1 MNPNPI
7 ILLLVND
14 LFFSVKLDND
24 LHRLGYNPI
33 IVRRA
38 ADLPAHLTA
47 VPRPALVLL
56 DLMIRGFDWELAL
69 GEVRAAGLLGGVPV
83 VAFGPHT
90 DLALRRRALDAGV
103 SRVVA
108 NSKAM
113 LDPGKLVSKYIT
125 PSRDNKTDEDG
136 DEEDEQ

>member
-14 LFFSVKLDND
+14 LFFLVKLEND
-24 LHRLGYNPI
+24 LRRLNYTPI
-33 IVRRA
+33 TVRRA
-38 ADLPAHLTA
+38 ADFPARLTTN
-47 VPRPALVLL
+47 PRPALVLL
-56 DLMIRGFDWELAL
+56 DLMMRGFDWERAL
-69 GEVRAAGLLGGVPV
+69 GEARAAGLLDGVPV

-108 NSKAM
+108 NSTAM
-113 LDPGKLVSKYIT
+113 RDPGKLVSKYLASPNVIT
-125 PSRDNKTDEDG
+125 TDDED
-136 DEEDEQ
+136 DEQ